1 MQDSGLWIMFL
12 LHPNAL
18 LLSESLRSLVPS
30 DERLDNLTTMSFVS
44 SHLRSTGSPA
54 GSIWVRNYSTDL
66 T

>member
-54 GSIWVRNYSTDL
+54 GSI
-66 T
+66 